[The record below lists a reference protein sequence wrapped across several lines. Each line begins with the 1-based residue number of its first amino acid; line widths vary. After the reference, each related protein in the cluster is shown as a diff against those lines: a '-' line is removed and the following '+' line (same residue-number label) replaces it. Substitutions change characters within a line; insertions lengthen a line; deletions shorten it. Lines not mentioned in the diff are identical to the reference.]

1 MLNRILKGVLTAVF
15 LVVTAI
21 GTMVLV
27 VHQENKSEEEESNDD
42 FDPDSKMITRNKLK
56 TDEEK
61 EDSIQRVGDFKE
73 KQHEKKMK
81 EKEKSRKLD
90 KIAKEKA
97 EKERQKELEKQR
109 KLAEEKKRKEEEEKR
124 ILAEAKKR
132 EEKAQKRVEEEKR
145 KREVVQQ
152 QEKTE
157 EKKEKVVENENK
169 TTENKVAEEKEERS
183 QLVSRGGGYK
193 STYNLTHYSAF
204 CPTCAPYGGITA
216 SGYDISNTIYYK
228 GYRIVAM
235 PSNIPLYTKVRL
247 HYSNGEKIDAIV
259 LDRGGDIV
267 GKRAD
272 LLVNS
277 TEEAYRLGR
286 FNVEIEILN

>member
-61 EDSIQRVGDFKE
+61 EGSFQRVGEFKE
-73 KQHEKKMK
+73 AQHEKKMK

-90 KIAKEKA
+90 KIAKEKS

-109 KLAEEKKRKEEEEKR
+109 KLEEEKKRKQEEEKR

-132 EEKAQKRVEEEKR
+132 EEEAQKRVNEEKK
-145 KREVVQQ
+145 KREITQQ
-152 QEKTE
+152 QEKTD

-169 TTENKVAEEKEERS
+169 ITENKVAEEKEEKP
-183 QLVSRGGGYK
+183 QLASRGE
-193 STYNLTHYSAF
+193 SAGNWMNF
-204 CPTCAPYGGITA
+204 EATFYGMDCLGCSGITA
-216 SGYDISNTIYYK
+216 TGIDVRNSIYYK
-228 GYRIVAM
+228 GMRVIAVD
-235 PSNIPLYTKVRL
+235 PSIIPLG
-247 HYSNGEKIDAIV
+247 SI
-259 LDRGGDIV
+259 
-267 GKRAD
+267 
-272 LLVNS
+272 
-277 TEEAYRLGR
+277 
-286 FNVEIEILN
+286 VEIKAPHGHFKAIAGDTGGRIKGHIVDILVGSEAESAKHGRQQIKIRVLK